1 MQFQTCSTLDILGLP
16 DYLFGSLEKVANE
29 HEARQMRR
37 NRRKTKHM
45 STTKL
50 SELWKMAGLTTGFVV
65 CCRVNQVSKGKDKGE
80 TKKFDPRELY
90 SLCCQHSGPVS
101 EEEVESLKKSSHQ
114 AGAGGKEAPPKLQ
127 GRRRVNPKVRALAKG
142 KA

>member
-1 MQFQTCSTLDILGLP
+1 MVCNSKLVQPWIFLDYLLP

-101 EEEVESLKKSSHQ
+101 EEEVESLMSKTRQ
-114 AGAGGKEAPPKLQ
+114 IP
-127 GRRRVNPKVRALAKG
+127 RRELGERKHLPSCREG
-142 KA
+142 EE

>member
-16 DYLFGSLEKVANE
+16 DYLFGSLEESALARAKATLVMKAKLEKVANE

-101 EEEVESLKKSSHQ
+101 EEEVESLM
-114 AGAGGKEAPPKLQ
+114 
-127 GRRRVNPKVRALAKG
+127 
-142 KA
+142 